1 MKLSSYLDEK
11 FIFEDVDGENLDQV
25 IKNVV
30 KELSKCDKLINRNKE
45 MVEEALLKR
54 EHEIST
60 AIGNG
65 IAIPHARI
73 CEYDDVSVV
82 IAKLAKPIDAEISA

>member
-30 KELSKCDKLINRNKE
+30 
-45 MVEEALLKR
+45 
-54 EHEIST
+54 
-60 AIGNG
+60 
-65 IAIPHARI
+65 
-73 CEYDDVSVV
+73 
-82 IAKLAKPIDAEISA
+82 

>member
-30 KELSKCDKLINRNKE
+30 KELSKCDKVINRNKE
-45 MVEEALLKR
+45 MVEEAL
-54 EHEIST
+54 
-60 AIGNG
+60 
-65 IAIPHARI
+65 
-73 CEYDDVSVV
+73 
-82 IAKLAKPIDAEISA
+82 